1 MINFWEKDC
10 LKYPKSKKVKKKIR
24 LVLVL
29 SYLVHT
35 YPKQPTN
42 QQKLRRVCLCGVR
55 VPFPCYGVKPIPL
68 KRTVVL
74 FLSSSLFLR
83 CRKMGTLTNCTLLP
97 LNSEFRFKPVHC
109 SFRNKIHYNHRF
121 NSHASKW
128 GKLKHVHFDRFKCF
142 SINNKDGVDD
152 EGENGNKNDSKSNV
166 TTVLPDE
173 DRGFNPDKSTT
184 PSTSQRV
191 HFCLIHW
198 ILVFFSCLV
207 ASVVLTCYYLLMLIL
222 TLWYMSL
229 IG

>member
-1 MINFWEKDC
+1 
-10 LKYPKSKKVKKKIR
+10 
-24 LVLVL
+24 
-29 SYLVHT
+29 
-35 YPKQPTN
+35 
-42 QQKLRRVCLCGVR
+42 
-55 VPFPCYGVKPIPL
+55 
-68 KRTVVL
+68 
-74 FLSSSLFLR
+74 
-83 CRKMGTLTNCTLLP
+83 MGTLTNCTLLP

-121 NSHASKW
+121 NSHVSKW

-191 HFCLIHW
+191 HFCLI
-198 ILVFFSCLV
+198 LVFFCCLV
-207 ASVVLTCYYLLMLIL
+207 ASVVLTCYYLLIANID
-222 TLWYMSL
+222 SL
-229 IG
+229 IYGSYWINNLFAAYSTSTYHDKCLCISYFYNEV